1 MDNLDEL
8 LTPRSAP
15 AERAGLREQ
24 LRYETGRVV
33 RRRRWRR
40 PIRNVLA
47 LAACYAAGMGTY
59 WLIRDR
65 APEVPNAPPMAQVQP
80 SATPPK
86 PATIRL
92 ESPDLI
98 ARRASVTTDV
108 DRKVELYRKAGDGYL
123 ARGDEVAALKCYRR
137 SLDNSRADDLVI
149 RPQDD
154 SWLLMSLKLARQKET
169 DNARN

>member
-8 LTPRSAP
+8 LTPSNAP
-15 AERAGLREQ
+15 AERAGMREQ
-24 LRYETGRVV
+24 LRNETGRVV
-33 RRRRWRR
+33 RRRRWRK

-65 APEVPNAPPMAQVQP
+65 APDNPIAPTIVQVAP
-80 SATPPK
+80 APTPPK
-86 PATIRL
+86 PATIRI
-92 ESPDLI
+92 EPPNI
-98 ARRASVTTDV
+98 TERWASLATDV
-108 DRKVELYRKAGDGYL
+108 DRRVELYRKAGDGFL
-123 ARGDEVAALKCYRR
+123 SRGEELAALRCYRK

>member
-8 LTPRSAP
+8 LTPSNAP
-15 AERAGLREQ
+15 AERAGMREQ
-24 LRYETGRVV
+24 LRNETGRVV
-33 RRRRWRR
+33 RRRRWRK

-65 APEVPNAPPMAQVQP
+65 TPEVQIAPPIVMTQP
-80 SATPPK
+80 PPTPTK
-86 PATIRL
+86 PATIRI
-92 ESPDLI
+92 EPPNI
-98 ARRASVTTDV
+98 TERWASLATEV
-108 DRKVELYRKAGDGYL
+108 DRRVELYRKAGDGYL
-123 ARGDEVAALKCYRR
+123 ARDDEMAALRCYRK